1 MFSFLISLLVYL
13 VVSAVVISIVGRM
26 GLGLTV
32 KSFGSALMAAVVI
45 ALVGALAVWLLSIFG
60 ISLAG
65 GLWAAIINL
74 IIAAV
79 VLMVSDKFLP
89 NVEVHGFMGA
99 IVAAVSIGVVGWAVT
114 WLLSLF
120 GIVV

>member
-26 GLGLTV
+26 GLGLNV

>member
-1 MFSFLISLLVYL
+1 MD
-13 VVSAVVISIVGRM
+13 
-26 GLGLTV
+26 LGLSV
-32 KSFGSALMAAVVI
+32 KSFGSAFMAAIVI
-45 ALVGALAVWLLSIFG
+45 AIVGALAAWLLSLFG

-99 IVAAVSIGVVGWAVT
+99 IIAAVAIGVVGWAVT